1 MLFRYSYA
9 AKVCA
14 KNKSLCYRYVIFRL
28 NTIVFIYSVKT
39 ILSNNYMS
47 IFKSPYIC
55 NKQIQYI
62 ISVQ

>member
-28 NTIVFIYSVKT
+28 RSFQQELWLYILNVVNFAIKLLNEKIYKNNSVW
-39 ILSNNYMS
+39 
-47 IFKSPYIC
+47 
-55 NKQIQYI
+55 
-62 ISVQ
+62 

>member
-28 NTIVFIYSVKT
+28 RSFQQELWLY
-39 ILSNNYMS
+39 ILIMLLTL
-47 IFKSPYIC
+47 
-55 NKQIQYI
+55 Q
-62 ISVQ
+62 

>member
-14 KNKSLCYRYVIFRL
+14 KNKSLCYHYVIFRL

-39 ILSNNYMS
+39 ILSINYMS

-62 ISVQ
+62 